1 MEKYECTMLGNKDE
15 RNGINIGFIYAKKSS
30 KIIKEWAE
38 EIPNRVKK
46 YKNYE
51 RLKLLFKLFKKQEYK
66 ETKHW
71 AYFGNKIL
79 DPLIENSYDDSFFI
93 LDRNNIN
100 SLLENEVIDENA
112 PERRY
117 QKFYFENCDYKQALK
132 KNKGVIYLHNSWTPN
147 EYREMS
153 EQDFLNSNVTL
164 ALLLKEIL
172 EK

>member
-1 MEKYECTMLGNKDE
+1 MEKYECSMLGNRDE

-46 YKNYE
+46 YKNYK
-51 RLKLLFKLFKKQEYK
+51 RLKLLFKLFKKRQYR

-93 LDRNNIN
+93 LDKNNIN
-100 SLLENEVIDENA
+100 SLLENEIIDENS
-112 PERRY
+112 PKNRY
-117 QKFYFENCDYKQALK
+117 QKFYFENCDYKQALE
-132 KNKGVIYLHNSWTPN
+132 KNKGVIYLHNSWTPK
-147 EYREMS
+147 EYKEMS

-164 ALLLKEIL
+164 AQLLKEIL